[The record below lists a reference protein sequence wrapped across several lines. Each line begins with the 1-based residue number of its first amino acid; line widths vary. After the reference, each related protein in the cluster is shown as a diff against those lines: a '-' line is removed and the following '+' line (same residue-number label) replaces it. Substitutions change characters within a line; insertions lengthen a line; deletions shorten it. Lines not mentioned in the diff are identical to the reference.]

1 MKCYVLFLLYFLV
14 HLVVFIF
21 VGVCS
26 SNVDLCFLY
35 HYQEMNFQKLSLG
48 VCKWYNSSSVIIPMA
63 TQQCL
68 SPSQLCWLVCH
79 VNMNQTFG
87 CNSGKQG

>member
-48 VCKWYNSSSVIIPMA
+48 VCKGYNSSSVIIANWQHSNARVLANYAGLFAM
-63 TQQCL
+63 
-68 SPSQLCWLVCH
+68 
-79 VNMNQTFG
+79 
-87 CNSGKQG
+87 